1 MTDVRKLDLNL
12 LVVLDA
18 LLAEKN
24 LTHAG
29 ERIGMTQPA
38 VSSSLTKLRALFDDQ
53 LLVRQGRGFVL
64 TPRAEQLV
72 PSVAECVSAVH
83 RTFEVLPTFDPLM
96 STRTFI
102 VSASDYFLAE
112 LTGPLL
118 GLLRREAPHTRLQFS
133 PLPIE
138 EGVTPIDLL
147 RNDVIIAGT
156 GRGVPGKR
164 ASLFSDR
171 FVCII
176 DAAHPALQG
185 ERLPFSAL
193 GAYPHVRSSFG
204 VGVATHI
211 DDMLSEA
218 GVIPRDIMT
227 VQGFMS
233 VPFALPGTEWL
244 GWVPERTAHRYAA
257 DLGLVI
263 AHTPIEPAVLVEA
276 AHWHPSKSS
285 DPALQWLLQQLR
297 VAAELVEFGGE
308 EE

>member
-1 MTDVRKLDLNL
+1 MTDARKLDLNL

-38 VSSSLTKLRALFDDQ
+38 VSSSLTKLRSLFDDP
-53 LLVRQGRGFVL
+53 LLVRQGRGFTL

-72 PSVAECVSAVH
+72 PTVAECVSAVH
-83 RTFEVLPTFDPLM
+83 RTFEVLPTFDPLT

-118 GLLRREAPHTRLQFS
+118 GLLRREAPHTRLQFT

-164 ASLFSDR
+164 TSLFSDR
-171 FVCII
+171 FVCLV
-176 DAAHPALQG
+176 DASHPALQG
-185 ERLPFSAL
+185 DRLPFSAL
-193 GAYPHVRSSFG
+193 GAYPHVRSTF
-204 VGVATHI
+204 GVATHV
-211 DDMLSEA
+211 DDMLNEA

-233 VPFALPGTEWL
+233 VPFALQGTDWL
-244 GWVPERTAHRYAA
+244 GWVPERTAHRYAKL
-257 DLGLVI
+257 LGLVMP
-263 AHTPIEPAVLVEA
+263 HTAIEPAVLVEA
-276 AHWHPSKSS
+276 AHWHPSKTS

-297 VAAELVEFGGE
+297 VAAELVEFGGDGE
-308 EE
+308 